1 MRQNLRVNGA
11 RLVSRLERLARE
23 GARPD
28 GGVCRLALTE
38 ADKAGRD
45 LVVQW
50 MRELGLTV
58 SIDAIGNVVGLRR
71 GEQEDAPVMIGSHID
86 TVATGG
92 HYDGALGVLGGLEVI
107 ETLNDAGVVTKRPLA
122 VAFFTNEEG
131 ARFQPDMF
139 GSLVF
144 TGAMPLQTALA
155 AVSIDGRNAGEE
167 LDRIGYRGP
176 APVGRPNVHAYVEL
190 HVEQGPTLEAE
201 GFTIGAV
208 EGVQGIS
215 WTEFTLFG
223 QSNHAGTTPM
233 GMRHDAGYVA
243 AAIAVHARQL
253 ANAIGGHQVA
263 TVGALTLT
271 PNLVNVVA
279 ERALMTIDLR
289 NTDNQRLK
297 EAERR
302 LAEFAAETA
311 KAEGVKLEI
320 RTLARFDPVA
330 FAPHLVA
337 RVEAIAREF
346 ELPVKRLPSGAGHDA
361 QMFAAV
367 CPACMIFT
375 PSAGGVSHN
384 ITEYT
389 KPEDL
394 AAGADVL
401 LRLVAEL
408 AE

>member
-1 MRQNLRVNGA
+1 MRQNLRINSE
-11 RLVSRLERLARE
+11 RLLSRLQRLAHE

-28 GGVCRLALTE
+28 GGVCRLALSD

-71 GEQEDAPVMIGSHID
+71 GEEDGAPVMMGSHID

-92 HYDGALGVLGGLEVI
+92 PYDGALGVLAGLEVV
-107 ETLNDAGVVTKRPLA
+107 ESLNDAGVVTKRPLA

-144 TGAMPLQTALA
+144 TGAMPLETALA
-155 AVSIDGRNAGEE
+155 AVGVDGRKAGEE
-167 LDRIGYRGP
+167 LDRIGYRGD
-176 APVGRPNVHAYVEL
+176 APVGKPNVHAYVEL

-215 WTEFTLFG
+215 WTEFTLTG
-223 QSNHAGTTPM
+223 QANHAGTTPM
-233 GMRHDAGYVA
+233 RMRRDAGYVA
-243 AAIAVHARQL
+243 ASIAVYARQL
-253 ANAIGGHQVA
+253 AKGLGGHQVA

-289 NTDNQRLK
+289 NTDNDRLK
-297 EAERR
+297 EAERCLR
-302 LAEFAAETA
+302 AFAENAAA
-311 KAEGVKLEI
+311 AEGVTLES

-330 FAPHLVA
+330 FAPHLVE
-337 RVEAIAREF
+337 RVEAIAKEF
-346 ELPVKRLPSGAGHDA
+346 DLPVKRLPSGAGHDA
-361 QMFAAV
+361 QMLAAI

-384 ITEYT
+384 IAEYT

-401 LRLVAEL
+401 LRLVTEL

>member
-1 MRQNLRVNGA
+1 
-11 RLVSRLERLARE
+11 
-23 GARPD
+23 
-28 GGVCRLALTE
+28 
-38 ADKAGRD
+38 
-45 LVVQW
+45 
-50 MRELGLTV
+50 
-58 SIDAIGNVVGLRR
+58 
-71 GEQEDAPVMIGSHID
+71 MIGSHID

-92 HYDGALGVLGGLEVI
+92 WYDGALGVLAGLEVVQ
-107 ETLNDAGVVTKRPLA
+107 TLDDAGVVTKRPLA

-144 TGAMPLQTALA
+144 TGAMPLETALT
-155 AVSIDGRNAGEE
+155 AVSIDGKVAGAE
-167 LDRIGYRGP
+167 LARIGYRGE
-176 APVGRPNVHAYVEL
+176 APVGKPNVHAYVEL

-201 GFTIGAV
+201 GLAIGAV

-215 WTEFTLFG
+215 WSEFTLTG

-233 GMRHDAGYVA
+233 RMRRDAGYVA
-243 AAIAVHARQL
+243 AAIAVYARQL
-253 ANAIGGHQVA
+253 AKEFGGHQVA

-279 ERALMTIDLR
+279 ERALMTVDLR
-289 NTDNQRLK
+289 NTDNERLK

-302 LAEFAAETA
+302 LKAFAEKTAAG
-311 KAEGVKLEI
+311 EGVTLEA

-346 ELPVKRLPSGAGHDA
+346 DLPVKRLPSGAGHDA
-361 QMFAAV
+361 QMLAAV

-384 ITEYT
+384 IEEYT

-401 LRLVAEL
+401 LRLVTEL

>member
-1 MRQNLRVNGA
+1 MRQNLRINGA
-11 RLVSRLERLARE
+11 RLLSRLQRLAEE

-28 GGVCRLALTE
+28 GGVCRLALSD

-50 MRELGLTV
+50 MRELGLAVT
-58 SIDAIGNVVGLRR
+58 IDAIGNVVGVRR
-71 GEQEDAPVMIGSHID
+71 GEEDGAPVMMGSHID

-92 HYDGALGVLGGLEVI
+92 RYDGALGVLGGLEVI

-144 TGAMPLQTALA
+144 TGAMPLERALGS
-155 AVSIDGRNAGEE
+155 VSIDGKLAGEE
-167 LDRIGYRGP
+167 LERIGYRGDG
-176 APVGRPNVHAYVEL
+176 PVGQPNVHAYVEL

-215 WTEFTLFG
+215 WTEFTLTG

-233 GMRHDAGYVA
+233 RMRRDAGYVA
-243 AAIAVHARQL
+243 AAIAVYARQL
-253 ANAIGGHQVA
+253 AKGLGGHQVA

-289 NTDNQRLK
+289 NTDNDRLK
-297 EAERR
+297 EAERCLR
-302 LAEFAAETA
+302 AFAENTAAG
-311 KAEGVKLEI
+311 EGVTLET
-320 RTLARFDPVA
+320 RSLARFDPVA

-337 RVEAIAREF
+337 RVEAIAEEF

-361 QMFAAV
+361 QMLAAV

-375 PSAGGVSHN
+375 PSASGVSHN

-401 LRLVAEL
+401 LRLVTEL